1 MNRLNLE
8 PRAAQESLEDKN
20 ASNQAGVEGFDPRM
34 KDINFAMTR
43 FLETASTVV
52 ESPPHSPWDSP
63 TDAAQVS
70 IFDGNVDDSDDS
82 NPDRLPTLAKQDVEP
97 EIRHMLVQEQA
108 LAFMNDDGHTA
119 LHLAAKQ
126 DAYLTRDVLSHGFD
140 INVRNINGETPLMC
154 AVDAENIETVTLLL
168 KDHADVNAVNDQQGT
183 CLHLAAS
190 RDESGSMTRL
200 LLKRDPDVEIMDGDG
215 LTPLFLA
222 AFTGNDAVVRQL
234 LKFGADPEAK
244 EPDGFN
250 ALHYACMQANHVFM
264 SRLLDRRGPD
274 FEAFYDLSI
283 IRPTCGSLPLHH
295 LEETRPNSPQPPRAW
310 RRCSRQRQRLHP
322 FTYCCLHS
330 SRTARK
336 HPAI

>member
-1 MNRLNLE
+1 
-8 PRAAQESLEDKN
+8 
-20 ASNQAGVEGFDPRM
+20 M